1 MSNDVLLSVDGVTK
15 EFSVSTKGFFAKKET
30 VSALDTVSFDIF
42 KGETLG
48 IVGESGCGKSTVAR
62 ILMGIINPDRGTISF
77 LDKELPQ
84 ARSLRRV
91 QMVFQDSFLSLNP
104 RLSILESVAFGP
116 IANSIPRQEALRSAM
131 EILASVGLE
140 PSQFADRYP
149 HERSGGQR
157 QRVNIARAL
166 ALKPSLLILD
176 EAVSALDK
184 SIQAQVLNLL
194 VDIRKAFAFTY
205 FFISHDLNVVQYIS
219 DRVLVMYLGHVVEVA
234 AAEDIYAAP
243 KHPYT
248 VALLGAAPSIDPRKR
263 TLNATLVGDPPSP
276 INPPSGCRFRTRCS
290 FAENICAAHT
300 PALVSAPR
308 EIKHSVACHMFVV
321 DSGHSKAPGVRP

>member
-30 VSALDTVSFDIF
+30 VSALDNVSFDIF

-140 PSQFADRYP
+140 P
-149 HERSGGQR
+149 E
-157 QRVNIARAL
+157 AR
-166 ALKPSLLILD
+166 
-176 EAVSALDK
+176 
-184 SIQAQVLNLL
+184 
-194 VDIRKAFAFTY
+194 
-205 FFISHDLNVVQYIS
+205 
-219 DRVLVMYLGHVVEVA
+219 
-234 AAEDIYAAP
+234 
-243 KHPYT
+243 
-248 VALLGAAPSIDPRKR
+248 
-263 TLNATLVGDPPSP
+263 
-276 INPPSGCRFRTRCS
+276 
-290 FAENICAAHT
+290 
-300 PALVSAPR
+300 
-308 EIKHSVACHMFVV
+308 
-321 DSGHSKAPGVRP
+321 